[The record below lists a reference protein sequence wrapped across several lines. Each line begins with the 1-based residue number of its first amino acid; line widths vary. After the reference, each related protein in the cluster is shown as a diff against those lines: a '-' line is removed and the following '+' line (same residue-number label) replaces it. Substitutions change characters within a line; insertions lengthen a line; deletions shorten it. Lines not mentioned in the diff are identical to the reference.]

1 MPQREHLP
9 VLTPAGLQA
18 QVSGIGTRMGSFTED
33 QDELSAEQVAELLRE
48 GRVQLIDVREDYEH
62 EAGRI
67 AGDRHIVMDKL
78 AEEAKS
84 LDGDVPIVFYC
95 RTGSRSAVAT
105 QAFRAAGMQAHNL
118 DGGILAWVERGLSID
133 PEDGK
138 IAPH

>member
-1 MPQREHLP
+1 
-9 VLTPAGLQA
+9 
-18 QVSGIGTRMGSFTED
+18 MGSFTED
-33 QDELSAEQVAELLRE
+33 QDELSPQQVAELLRE
-48 GRVQLIDVREDYEH
+48 GEVQLIDVREDYEH

-78 AEEAKS
+78 AEEAGS

-118 DGGILAWVERGLSID
+118 DGGLVAWVGSGLPIE
-133 PEDGK
+133 PEGGEV
-138 IAPH
+138 APH